1 MELGLENVQEHEHKL
16 VEYALPRLHTVP
28 GLTIVGPDTT
38 EARGGTISFSLGA
51 IHPHDIGQYL
61 DELGIAVRVG
71 HHCARPT
78 CVRFGVPATTR
89 VSFYLYSTEAEIDA
103 LIDGLNQVVR
113 FFG

>member
-1 MELGLENVQEHEHKL
+1 VA
-16 VEYALPRLHTVP
+16 YALPRLHEVP
-28 GLTIVGPDTT
+28 GLTIIGPDTT

-51 IHPHDIGQYL
+51 IHPHDVGQYL

-89 VSFYLYSTEAEIDA
+89 ASFYLYTTEAEIDA
-103 LIDGLNQVVR
+103 LVDGLHQVVR